1 MAEAKN
7 YFYQTDNLY
16 GDKKHYVDNLI
27 KHRMRELYT
36 FAKGGALEKEFK
48 FDKNFVVYVPS
59 TSDVSDKISPKE
71 LDDRVNEVKQ
81 YVANTFGGYTET
93 ETEGGYRTSK
103 GDIVEEDVVKVSVF
117 SQNKDWKD
125 KEYEVVKKAK
135 KWAKDWGQEAIG
147 FEYEGDLYY
156 IDGDGKMEKGGLMKA
171 IQVDPNAR
179 ELEPGET
186 LPMHEGKTAEL
197 NQRSVIENIRELKKT
212 PKHLVRTDGRI

>member
-1 MAEAKN
+1 MEKA
-7 YFYQTDNLY
+7 
-16 GDKKHYVDNLI
+16 G
-27 KHRMRELYT
+27 YT
-36 FAKGGALEKEFK
+36 FEYGLDNEPYDLRKMAKGGALEKEFK

-156 IDGDGKMEKGGLMKA
+156 IDGDGKMEKGGLTPSKA
-171 IQVDPNAR
+171 KKILKDGTAQ
-179 ELEPGET
+179 
-186 LPMHEGKTAEL
+186 GKPLTEKQKRYFGYMAS
-197 NQRSVIENIRELKKT
+197 QDKK
-212 PKHLVRTDGRI
+212 